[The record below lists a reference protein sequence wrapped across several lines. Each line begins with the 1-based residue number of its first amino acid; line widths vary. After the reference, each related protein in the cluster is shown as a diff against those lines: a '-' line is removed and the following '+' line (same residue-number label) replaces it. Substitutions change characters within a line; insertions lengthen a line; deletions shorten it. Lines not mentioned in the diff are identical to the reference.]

1 MVENEYYFNW
11 VVSFIIVFNCDIGF
25 DGIEKAKIGYYFSGY
40 SCFAALFVELECG
53 FKPLD

>member
-1 MVENEYYFNW
+1 MKKDFNW

-25 DGIEKAKIGYYFSGY
+25 DGIEKAKTGYYFSGY